1 MTNDIKEIMNDIKEI
16 MNDIQEN
23 IIGVVFII
31 TAGFIVVILSCVEMC
46 MPAIMVISVVYLCVR

>member
-1 MTNDIKEIMNDIKEI
+1 MTNDIKEI